1 MNKANLTQSYQ
12 VYPKAQFLD
21 QFYLIFFSTTFYF
34 LFEKP
39 QFFADDNTLA
49 SLPLHSKNYFQFWNP
64 DKFQVILLDKR
75 GFDNTNIVVKVGKK
89 LNRLHQ
95 LSFSEFI

>member
-49 SLPLHSKNYFQFWNP
+49 SFAITLKELLS
-64 DKFQVILLDKR
+64 ILE
-75 GFDNTNIVVKVGKK
+75 
-89 LNRLHQ
+89 
-95 LSFSEFI
+95 S